1 LKIRVWGREVEQEM
15 KNMDHVRASSQSMEN
30 EKGFE
35 NLRMLVSTN
44 VSMDKWHHKIDPG
57 GFKKVSGH
65 ETEC

>member
-1 LKIRVWGREVEQEM
+1 M

-30 EKGFE
+30 EKGPE
-35 NLRMLVSTN
+35 NLRMLVLTN
-44 VSMDKWHHKIDPG
+44 VNIDKWHHKIDPG